1 MGGTDSTRK
10 DFGAA
15 RNGYKSVLRSRAPQ
29 GTIRRRW
36 HRSDEEAE
44 LPSAWTAFNSLRN
57 ARRFPTKLLA
67 PPSPAV
73 ASSKSPV
80 REILRANHTSA
91 LRCADSTKCLPARCG
106 RPSGAFHPSD
116 VSAVSGERA
125 GSSSTGRW
133 ATADR
138 IATSIFPRRCCL
150 CLSRISGEPTSV
162 KSQPCTR
169 F

>member
-116 VSAVSGERA
+116 VSAVSGARA
-125 GSSSTGRW
+125 GFPLGVGQQPTVSRHRSSLGAAAFAYR
-133 ATADR
+133 A
-138 IATSIFPRRCCL
+138 
-150 CLSRISGEPTSV
+150 SREN
-162 KSQPCTR
+162 QLA
-169 F
+169 